1 MIDVSQGKMK
11 MSTVDKHLDLTQSDE
26 NIVKLHLKF
35 HWKHTQ
41 LCWSPNFLHRF
52 HFFRGTK
59 KRQTTQKI
67 VDVPRMNFCHFPFYF
82 TLIFLVQAS
91 LNSGKL
97 QQDILQLVKQADNST
112 NSLPNGERERQI
124 LETYME
130 SIIENG
136 LEEPVTSILLLNSAL
151 K

>member
-1 MIDVSQGKMK
+1 M
-11 MSTVDKHLDLTQSDE
+11 
-26 NIVKLHLKF
+26 
-35 HWKHTQ
+35 
-41 LCWSPNFLHRF
+41 
-52 HFFRGTK
+52 
-59 KRQTTQKI
+59 
-67 VDVPRMNFCHFPFYF
+67 
-82 TLIFLVQAS
+82 QAS

-97 QQDILQLVKQADNST
+97 QQDILQLVKQADNSA

>member
-1 MIDVSQGKMK
+1 MLVSKFF
-11 MSTVDKHLDLTQSDE
+11 TQISLFQRHEETSDHAE
-26 NIVKLHLKF
+26 NCLRS
-35 HWKHTQ
+35 Q
-41 LCWSPNFLHRF
+41 DEFL
-52 HFFRGTK
+52 
-59 KRQTTQKI
+59 
-67 VDVPRMNFCHFPFYF
+67 PLPFYF

-97 QQDILQLVKQADNST
+97 QQDILQLVKQADNSA

>member
-1 MIDVSQGKMK
+1 MK
-11 MSTVDKHLDLTQSDE
+11 TLLNFTWNFTESIHNFVGLQIFYTDFTFSEARRNVRPRRKLSTFPGWIFATS
-26 NIVKLHLKF
+26 
-35 HWKHTQ
+35 
-41 LCWSPNFLHRF
+41 
-52 HFFRGTK
+52 HFISHSF
-59 KRQTTQKI
+59 
-67 VDVPRMNFCHFPFYF
+67 FW
-82 TLIFLVQAS
+82 VQAS

-97 QQDILQLVKQADNST
+97 QQDILQLVKQADNSA